1 MIIDIHTHMFPPK
14 IAPSAL
20 QFMQSNCHTALF
32 SDGTAEGL
40 SACEKRAGVN
50 LAVVQ
55 PVATNPEKVSHIND
69 AAIEANKHTKETGIL
84 SFGGMHPA
92 CPYWEKELERIKE
105 AGIAGIKLHPAYIAV
120 DIDDPR
126 SVAVLWK
133 CRDLGLIVLIHSG
146 WDVGIPGAEEALP
159 DKIRRAL
166 DKTGPLRLIAGHM
179 GGWKCWKEGQNLLA
193 ETGIY
198 IDTAFAFGEMV
209 PAPGSCVWSR
219 EDLRLL
225 DTEGFCG
232 LMDAYGTGYVLFG
245 TDSPWADPGTEIEKI
260 RQLPLPQ
267 EDISRILGINAE
279 ELLSSAGICFKD

>member
-1 MIIDIHTHMFPPK
+1 
-14 IAPSAL
+14 
-20 QFMQSNCHTALF
+20 
-32 SDGTAEGL
+32 
-40 SACEKRAGVN
+40 
-50 LAVVQ
+50 
-55 PVATNPEKVSHIND
+55 
-69 AAIEANKHTKETGIL
+69 
-84 SFGGMHPA
+84 
-92 CPYWEKELERIKE
+92 
-105 AGIAGIKLHPAYIAV
+105 
-120 DIDDPR
+120 
-126 SVAVLWK
+126 
-133 CRDLGLIVLIHSG
+133 
-146 WDVGIPGAEEALP
+146 
-159 DKIRRAL
+159 
-166 DKTGPLRLIAGHM
+166 M
-179 GGWKCWKEGQNLLA
+179 GGWKCWKEGKNLLA